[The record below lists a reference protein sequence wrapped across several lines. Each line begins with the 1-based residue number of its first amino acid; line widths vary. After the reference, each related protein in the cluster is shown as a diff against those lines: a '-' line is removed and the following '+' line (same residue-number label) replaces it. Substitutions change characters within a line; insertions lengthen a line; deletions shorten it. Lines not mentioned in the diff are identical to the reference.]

1 MPNNQNSLANQDPNN
16 VQRRKL
22 NIEEEEQKVFNSDE
36 EEEKIMNQD
45 DNAKLFHQPP
55 GFASRSFEIS
65 AEELKNSEYVVDH
78 EKMKEQVKF
87 TPREVP
93 AKYTFLD
100 NAGKPQRNVP
110 IYELDELWEIPTE
123 FDEPGHN
130 IKENPTKRKWALINN
145 KLLSVDTIMEKYS
158 VYATN
163 K

>member
-1 MPNNQNSLANQDPNN
+1 M
-16 VQRRKL
+16 QRRKL
-22 NIEEEEQKVFNSDE
+22 NIEEEEHKIFNSDE
-36 EEEKIMNQD
+36 EEEKIQKQD
-45 DNAKLFHQPP
+45 DNAKLFHRPP
-55 GFASRSFEIS
+55 GVSSRSYDIS
-65 AEELKNSEYVVDH
+65 SEELKHPEHAVDPH
-78 EKMKEQVKF
+78 KMMEQVNF
-87 TPREVP
+87 APREVP

-100 NAGKPQRNVP
+100 YAGKPQRNVP

-123 FDEPGHN
+123 FDEPGPN